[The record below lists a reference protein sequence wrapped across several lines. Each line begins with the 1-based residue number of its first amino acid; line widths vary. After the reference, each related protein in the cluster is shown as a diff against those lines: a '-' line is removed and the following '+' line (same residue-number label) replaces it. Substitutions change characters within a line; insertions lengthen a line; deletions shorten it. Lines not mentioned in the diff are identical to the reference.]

1 MPRFLIERKLP
12 GAGQMSQEQWQTI
25 AAKSNGV
32 LSQMRRGG
40 MAIQWDHSY
49 VTDDALYCVYVAPD
63 AAAVREHARCGG
75 FPCDAVMEIG
85 AQIDPVTGE

>member
-1 MPRFLIERKLP
+1 MPRYLVERKLP
-12 GAGQMSQEQWQTI
+12 GASQMSQEQLQTI

-40 MAIQWDHSY
+40 IAIQWDHSY
-49 VTDDALYCVYVAPD
+49 VTDDALYCVYVAPN
-63 AAAVREHARCGG
+63 ATSVREHARCGG

-85 AQIDPVTGE
+85 TVIDPITGE